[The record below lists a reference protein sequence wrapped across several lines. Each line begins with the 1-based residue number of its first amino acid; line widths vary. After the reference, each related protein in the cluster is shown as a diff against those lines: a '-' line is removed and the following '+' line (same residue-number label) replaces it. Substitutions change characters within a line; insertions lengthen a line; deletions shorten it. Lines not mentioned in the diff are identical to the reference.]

1 MFDRKFFNSL
11 SEGDFG
17 TGFLVRQSL
26 VEGDFWTAQD
36 GLYAFYRGV
45 GNVNRIDW
53 EAMVHVTYAAGP
65 TVVPAHVPHDPDSE
79 TYYGL
84 RRVSETGK
92 EEKGTQAIVKLV
104 LDDQG
109 LRLPDLPNPV
119 TDLQVRQ
126 ISHDT
131 IRICWN
137 YWPLDQDSLPD
148 HFELYGD
155 NGTGQIDF
163 TSELERIDCTEVFT
177 YDIDHLINPSMGR
190 HRFAVRTIDVAGNS
204 DGSTDFVDIEIKPAA
219 QTQLANIEG
228 KVSL

>member
-1 MFDRKFFNSL
+1 MDKLVCPCRRPESAWTRGTCPCHPTLARLGISIFDRKFYNSL
-11 SEGDFG
+11 NEGDFG
-17 TGFLVRQSL
+17 TGFPARQSL
-26 VEGDFWTAQD
+26 VEGDFWTVRD
-36 GLYAFYRGV
+36 GLYVFCRGV

-53 EAMVHVTYAAGP
+53 GTIVHVAYAAGL
-65 TVVPAHVPHDPDSE
+65 TVVPAHLPHDPDSE

-119 TDLQVRQ
+119 TDLQVQ
-126 ISHDT
+126 QVSHDT

-148 HFELYGD
+148 HLELYGD
-155 NGTGQIDF
+155 SGTGQIDF
-163 TSELERIDCTEVFT
+163 TRTGAHRLHRSIYL
-177 YDIDHLINPSMGR
+177 R
-190 HRFAVRTIDVAGNS
+190 HRSPDQPFNWPPSFRR
-204 DGSTDFVDIEIKPAA
+204 PHY
-219 QTQLANIEG
+219 
-228 KVSL
+228 